1 LRNAYKILTF
11 NLLTIFCLFSTDQAF
26 SRVLIDFMGDTL
38 SFKPRK
44 EIVVKH
50 PASYVEQSVLDYRAQ
65 LIASGAQDLVQQ
77 IKEITQK
84 RDLNDWFTYQLV
96 RKAAN
101 MIIPKSTDYL
111 GYTTT
116 KWYLMNQLGFNTSL
130 ALSKNGILL
139 YVQSNDQIYNMP
151 GKLIDGAQ
159 YICINYHDYNYT
171 TENIIDQTIIS
182 EMSNESKPFSFG
194 ISKLPAS
201 NPEHYI
207 EKELAFEYGNK
218 EEKIK
223 IHLDSTIRNYFINYP
238 VTEYHNQF
246 NIPLSTETKHSLIRE
261 LKKRT
266 EGMNKKRGVEYIM
279 YFTRNAFSYEK
290 DSDYFGREKR
300 LSPEETLLYNKSDC
314 EDRSALFYALVKEIY
329 QLPMIVLEYQDHIT
343 VAVKFD
349 KPFGK
354 TIEYN
359 NELFTICEPTPQNVD
374 LKIGQINSKYKKETY
389 QVAFSYQ
396 PNKVAFQE

>member
-1 LRNAYKILTF
+1 MFVTGV
-11 NLLTIFCLFSTDQAF
+11 TAF
-26 SRVLIDFMGDTL
+26 SNRANGNESIDFLGDTL
-38 SFKPRK
+38 YFIPKKPL
-44 EIVVKH
+44 EIDR
-50 PASYVEQSVLDYRAQ
+50 PFIYEEQSITAICKQ
-65 LIASGAQDLVQQ
+65 LEEAGTMDIIKQ
-77 IKEITQK
+77 IKEIKK
-84 RDLNDWFTYQLV
+84 RKDLCDWFTYQLV
-96 RKAAN
+96 RQASN
-101 MIIPKSTDYL
+101 LIIPKSVDYL

-116 KWYLMNQLGFNTSL
+116 KWYLMNQLGYNTSL

-139 YVQSNDQIYNMP
+139 YIQSNDMVYNMP
-151 GKLIDGAQ
+151 SKLIDGAQ
-159 YICINYHDYNYT
+159 YICLNYHDYNYT
-171 TENIIDQTIIS
+171 TENIIDQTIIR
-182 EMSNESKPFSFG
+182 ELRNESKPFSFG

>member
-1 LRNAYKILTF
+1 MFVTGV
-11 NLLTIFCLFSTDQAF
+11 TAF
-26 SRVLIDFMGDTL
+26 SNRANGNESIDFLGDTL
-38 SFKPRK
+38 YFIPKKPL
-44 EIVVKH
+44 EIDR
-50 PASYVEQSVLDYRAQ
+50 PFIYEEQSITAIRKQ
-65 LIASGAQDLVQQ
+65 LEEAGTMDIIKQ
-77 IKEITQK
+77 IKEIKK
-84 RDLNDWFTYQLV
+84 RKDLCDWFTYQLV
-96 RKAAN
+96 RQASN
-101 MIIPKSTDYL
+101 LIIPKSVDYL

-139 YVQSNDQIYNMP
+139 YIQSNDMVYNMP
-151 GKLIDGAQ
+151 SKLIDGAQ
-159 YICINYHDYNYT
+159 YICLNYHDYNYT
-171 TENIIDQTIIS
+171 TENIIDQTIIR
-182 EMSNESKPFSFG
+182 ELRNESKPFSFS

-201 NPEHYI
+201 NPQHYI

>member
-1 LRNAYKILTF
+1 MFVTGV
-11 NLLTIFCLFSTDQAF
+11 TAF
-26 SRVLIDFMGDTL
+26 SNRANGNESIDFLGDTL
-38 SFKPRK
+38 YFIPKKPL
-44 EIVVKH
+44 EIDR
-50 PASYVEQSVLDYRAQ
+50 PFIYEEQSITAICKQ
-65 LIASGAQDLVQQ
+65 LEEAGTMDIIKQ
-77 IKEITQK
+77 IKEIKK
-84 RDLNDWFTYQLV
+84 RKDLCDWFTYQLV
-96 RKAAN
+96 RQASN
-101 MIIPKSTDYL
+101 LIIPKSVDYL

-116 KWYLMNQLGFNTSL
+116 KWYLMNQLGYNTSL

-139 YVQSNDQIYNMP
+139 YIQSNDMVYNMP
-151 GKLIDGAQ
+151 SKLIDGAQ
-159 YICINYHDYNYT
+159 YICLNYHDYNYT

>member
-1 LRNAYKILTF
+1 
-11 NLLTIFCLFSTDQAF
+11 
-26 SRVLIDFMGDTL
+26 MGDTL
-38 SFKPRK
+38 IFKPNK
-44 EIVVKH
+44 EIAIKGH
-50 PASYVEQSVLDYRAQ
+50 APYNEQSILYIRTQ
-65 LIASGAQDLVQQ
+65 LIDAGTEDVVQQ
-77 IKEITQK
+77 IKNITQK

-116 KWYLMNQLGFNTSL
+116 KWYLMNQLGFNTTL
-130 ALSKNGILL
+130 ALSKNEVLL
-139 YVQSNDQIYNMP
+139 YVQSNDQIYNLP
-151 GKLIDGAQ
+151 GKLINGVQ
-159 YICINYHDYNYT
+159 YICLNYHDYNYT
-171 TENIIDQTIIS
+171 TENIIDQTILS

-201 NPEHYI
+201 NPQNYV

-238 VTEYHNQF
+238 VTEYNNQF
-246 NIPLSTETKHSLIRE
+246 NIPLSIKTKYSLISE
-261 LKKRT
+261 LKKKT
-266 EGMNKKRGVEYIM
+266 EGLSKKKGVEYIM
-279 YFTRNAFSYEK
+279 YFTRNAFTFEK

-329 QLPMIVLEYQDHIT
+329 QLPMIVLEYKDHIT

-359 NELFTICEPTPQNVD
+359 NELFTICEPTPQNTD
-374 LKIGQINSKYKKETY
+374 LKIGQVNARYKKEAY
-389 QVAFSYQ
+389 QVAFAYQ
-396 PNKVAFQE
+396 PHQIAFQK